1 MQLSFFYVLILYFCV
16 FLAGF
21 VDSAAGGGGLISLPA
36 YLFVG
41 LPPHTAIG
49 CNKFSASCGTTFS
62 ALRFFKN
69 GAVDWKPA
77 LVSALCSFIS
87 SFIGIKIALKIN
99 PEVLKTALV
108 IILPVIAILLL
119 LKRNFGDEDTSKKLN
134 RKKLFSLAVC
144 TGLAVGFYDGL
155 VGPGTGTIAIIAFSA
170 WMKYG
175 LKTASGNAKILN
187 LASNYA
193 SLIAAI
199 VNGKVIYSI
208 AIPAALCGIAGN
220 YLGAGV
226 ALKKGAAFIRPLMI
240 AVIILLFTKL
250 FYDVFGSMLIK

>member
-1 MQLSFFYVLILYFCV
+1 MQLSFFYALILYFCV

-36 YLFVG
+36 YLFAG

-49 CNKFSASCGTTFS
+49 CNKFSAACGTTFS
-62 ALRFFKN
+62 ALRFFKH

-77 LVSALCSFIS
+77 LVSAICSFIA
-87 SFIGIKIALKIN
+87 SFIGMKIALTIN

-108 IILPVIAILLL
+108 ILLPIIAIVLL
-119 LKRNFGDEDTSKKLN
+119 LKRNFGNEDASKAL
-134 RKKLFSLAVC
+134 RTRKLFTLAVC

-155 VGPGTGTIAIIAFSA
+155 IGPGTGTIAIIAFSA

-193 SLIAAI
+193 SLIAVI
-199 VNGKVIYSI
+199 ISGNLIYSI
-208 AIPAALCGIAGN
+208 AIPAAVCGIAGN
-220 YLGAGV
+220 YLGAGI

-250 FYDVFGSMLIK
+250 FYDVFGTMIIR